1 MNNGEYWQ
9 KRFELLEQAAHQQG
23 VQCYADIEKQYRQAQ
38 KQLEGQIAAWYQR
51 FASNNGV
58 TLAEAKRMLNAK
70 ELAEL
75 KWDVNQYIQ
84 YGQENAINGTWVKQ
98 LENASARFHIS
109 RLEALKLQTQQSI
122 EVMFG
127 NQLDSID
134 STMRNVYK
142 SGYYHTAYEI
152 QKGVGIGWDF
162 SALDDKQISKVINK
176 PWAVDGKNFSERI
189 WGNRQKLVNELNNTL
204 TQNIIL
210 GKDPQKAIDEIARKM
225 NTSKTNAG
233 RLVMTEEAFFSSA
246 AQKDC
251 FTELDVEQFEIVAT
265 LDSHTSDICR
275 GMDGKHFKMSEW
287 KVGETAPPFHVH
299 CRSTTV
305 PYFDDEFDAVGERA
319 ARNEETGKTYFVPAD
334 MTYEQWSKKFVKS
347 APLEDIR
354 TPVDVEFDMNVSGY
368 KGVQGGC
375 TVKSGGEKYGQE
387 VKIVTL
393 NKRNTTEW
401 DELPA
406 EMKAQLQ
413 YTSMGNK
420 PFSLAK
426 GDYEV
431 QRYVEGS
438 AENADRDEIAKA
450 LGGDYLGF
458 SFQRKNNQP
467 LYIDFYQKGDDV
479 FYSVGKAQ
487 VDKTVK
493 DSSLKLIDEVAT
505 EREKLIIE
513 NIGDGMT
520 KELSVRSGD
529 EWVSAMKEF
538 HRSIQADG
546 LPTILSDAD
555 YNTVQSPVLY
565 RGIAPQSK
573 LRSDITTT
581 STTKEM
587 ADEFFKGDSPFPS
600 RGVYGDGVA
609 YASPAYSQIAV
620 NYATNGGKQ
629 MHGGVIIEFKLK
641 ADAKVI
647 TYEDALEIFRKMTQ
661 RGGSKLLFNPKQQKA
676 VNKEVGKA
684 MNALGYDAIIK
695 HNGDNTGQDFYVIL
709 NRASLVAKNKYI
721 TKTL

>member
-152 QKGVGIGWDF
+152 QKGVGVGWDF

-251 FTELDVEQFEIVAT
+251 FDELDVEQFEIVAT

-275 GMDGKHFKMSEW
+275 GMDGKHFPMSEW
-287 KVGETAPPFHVH
+287 KVGVTAPPFHVH

-319 ARNEETGKTYFVPAD
+319 ARGADGKTYYVPAD

-375 TVKSGGEKYGQE
+375 TVMSGGEKYGQE

>member
-134 STMRNVYK
+134 NTMRNVYK

-152 QKGVGIGWDF
+152 QKGVGVGWDF

-275 GMDGKHFKMSEW
+275 GMDGKHFPMSEW
-287 KVGETAPPFHVH
+287 KVGVTAPPFHVH

-319 ARNEETGKTYFVPAD
+319 ARGADGKTYYVPAD

>member
-152 QKGVGIGWDF
+152 QKGVGVGWDF

-305 PYFDDEFDAVGERA
+305 PYFDDEFDAVGERV
-319 ARNEETGKTYFVPAD
+319 ARNEETGKTYFVPGN
-334 MTYEQWSKKFVKS
+334 MTYKEWDKAFVQGDKSDLQEINPDDTIKTEEQNFDIEGNTTKLKGAMSDKDYAEYLARLNNHSNDNVKKLYSSYADKIAGVKKAS
-347 APLEDIR
+347 SGAY
-354 TPVDVEFDMNVSGY
+354 TPASNSLTFSYPDERYIQNGKDKYSTVAHEYGHFFDAQAQFSDLHFNEIDTVKNNLNYTKSRFTNRASSSDEFLAAVRKDKQFLRDTLTDEIKKELRLHDASD
-368 KGVQGGC
+368 GVQDA
-375 TVKSGGEKYGQE
+375 
-387 VKIVTL
+387 I
-393 NKRNTTEW
+393 
-401 DELPA
+401 
-406 EMKAQLQ
+406 
-413 YTSMGNK
+413 
-420 PFSLAK
+420 
-426 GDYEV
+426 
-431 QRYVEGS
+431 
-438 AENADRDEIAKA
+438 
-450 LGGDYLGF
+450 
-458 SFQRKNNQP
+458 
-467 LYIDFYQKGDDV
+467 
-479 FYSVGKAQ
+479 
-487 VDKTVK
+487 
-493 DSSLKLIDEVAT
+493 
-505 EREKLIIE
+505 
-513 NIGDGMT
+513 
-520 KELSVRSGD
+520 
-529 EWVSAMKEF
+529 
-538 HRSIQADG
+538 DG
-546 LPTILSDAD
+546 LLWERIGWGHGDKY
-555 YNTVQSPVLY
+555 YNRLY
-565 RGIAPQSK
+565 HSIKQ
-573 LRSDITTT
+573 I
-581 STTKEM
+581 KEH
-587 ADEFFKGDSPFPS
+587 KGLQQ
-600 RGVYGDGVA
+600 A
-609 YASPAYSQIAV
+609 Y
-620 NYATNGGKQ
+620 K
-629 MHGGVIIEFKLK
+629 
-641 ADAKVI
+641 D
-647 TYEDALEIFRKMTQ
+647 
-661 RGGSKLLFNPKQQKA
+661 
-676 VNKEVGKA
+676 
-684 MNALGYDAIIK
+684 LGYDVSNLSKVVSICRDYESASEMWANIMAAEV
-695 HNGDNTGQDFYVIL
+695 NGGEALEYVKKYLPNSYAALIEIL
-709 NRASLVAKNKYI
+709 KGVK
-721 TKTL
+721 

>member
-152 QKGVGIGWDF
+152 QKGVGVGWDF

-305 PYFDDEFDAVGERA
+305 PYFDDEFDEVGERA
-319 ARNEETGKTYFVPAD
+319 ARDEKTGKTYFVPGN
-334 MTYEQWSKKFVKS
+334 MTYKEWDKAFVQGDKSDLQEINPDDTIKTEEQNFDIEGNTTKLKGAMSDKDYAEYLARLNNHSNDNVKKLYSSYADKIAGVKKS
-347 APLEDIR
+347 SSGAY
-354 TPVDVEFDMNVSGY
+354 TPASNSLTFSYPDERYIQNGKDKYSTVAHEYGHFFDAQAQFSDLHFNEIDTVKNNLNYTKSRFTNRASSSDEFLAAVRKDKQFLRDTLTDEIKKELRLHDASD
-368 KGVQGGC
+368 GVQDAIDGLLWERIGW
-375 TVKSGGEKYGQE
+375 GHGDKYY
-387 VKIVTL
+387 
-393 NKRNTTEW
+393 NR
-401 DELPA
+401 
-406 EMKAQLQ
+406 
-413 YTSMGNK
+413 
-420 PFSLAK
+420 
-426 GDYEV
+426 
-431 QRYVEGS
+431 
-438 AENADRDEIAKA
+438 
-450 LGGDYLGF
+450 
-458 SFQRKNNQP
+458 
-467 LYIDFYQKGDDV
+467 LYHSIKQ
-479 FYSVGKAQ
+479 
-487 VDKTVK
+487 
-493 DSSLKLIDEVAT
+493 
-505 EREKLIIE
+505 
-513 NIGDGMT
+513 
-520 KELSVRSGD
+520 
-529 EWVSAMKEF
+529 MKE
-538 HRSIQADG
+538 HKGLQQAYKD
-546 LPTILSDAD
+546 
-555 YNTVQSPVLY
+555 
-565 RGIAPQSK
+565 
-573 LRSDITTT
+573 
-581 STTKEM
+581 
-587 ADEFFKGDSPFPS
+587 
-600 RGVYGDGVA
+600 
-609 YASPAYSQIAV
+609 
-620 NYATNGGKQ
+620 
-629 MHGGVIIEFKLK
+629 
-641 ADAKVI
+641 
-647 TYEDALEIFRKMTQ
+647 
-661 RGGSKLLFNPKQQKA
+661 
-676 VNKEVGKA
+676 
-684 MNALGYDAIIK
+684 LGYDVSNLSKVVSICRDYESASEMWANIMAAEV
-695 HNGDNTGQDFYVIL
+695 NGGEALEYVKKYLPNSYAALIEIL
-709 NRASLVAKNKYI
+709 KG
-721 TKTL
+721 

>member
-51 FASNNGV
+51 FASNNEV

-152 QKGVGIGWDF
+152 QKGVGVGWDF

-305 PYFDDEFDAVGERA
+305 PYFDDEFDEVGERA
-319 ARNEETGKTYFVPAD
+319 ARDEKTGKTYFVPGN
-334 MTYEQWSKKFVKS
+334 MTYKEWDKAFVQGDKSDLQEINPDDTIKTEEQNFDIEGNTTKLKGAMSDKDYAEYLARLNNHSNDNVKKLYSSYADKIAGVKKS
-347 APLEDIR
+347 SSGAY
-354 TPVDVEFDMNVSGY
+354 TPASNSLTFSYPDERYIQNGKDKYSTVAHEYGHFFDAQAQFSDLHFNEIDTVKNNLNYTKSRFTNRASSSDEFLAAVRKDKQFLRDTLTDEIKKELRLHDASD
-368 KGVQGGC
+368 GVQDAIDGLLWERIGW
-375 TVKSGGEKYGQE
+375 GHGDKYY
-387 VKIVTL
+387 
-393 NKRNTTEW
+393 NR
-401 DELPA
+401 
-406 EMKAQLQ
+406 
-413 YTSMGNK
+413 
-420 PFSLAK
+420 
-426 GDYEV
+426 
-431 QRYVEGS
+431 
-438 AENADRDEIAKA
+438 
-450 LGGDYLGF
+450 
-458 SFQRKNNQP
+458 
-467 LYIDFYQKGDDV
+467 LYHSIKQ
-479 FYSVGKAQ
+479 
-487 VDKTVK
+487 
-493 DSSLKLIDEVAT
+493 
-505 EREKLIIE
+505 
-513 NIGDGMT
+513 
-520 KELSVRSGD
+520 
-529 EWVSAMKEF
+529 MKE
-538 HRSIQADG
+538 HKGLQQAYKD
-546 LPTILSDAD
+546 
-555 YNTVQSPVLY
+555 
-565 RGIAPQSK
+565 
-573 LRSDITTT
+573 
-581 STTKEM
+581 
-587 ADEFFKGDSPFPS
+587 
-600 RGVYGDGVA
+600 
-609 YASPAYSQIAV
+609 
-620 NYATNGGKQ
+620 
-629 MHGGVIIEFKLK
+629 
-641 ADAKVI
+641 
-647 TYEDALEIFRKMTQ
+647 
-661 RGGSKLLFNPKQQKA
+661 
-676 VNKEVGKA
+676 
-684 MNALGYDAIIK
+684 LGYDVSNLSKVVSICRDYESASEMWANIMAAEV
-695 HNGDNTGQDFYVIL
+695 NGGEALEYVKKYLPNSYAALIEIL
-709 NRASLVAKNKYI
+709 KGVK
-721 TKTL
+721 

>member
-51 FASNNGV
+51 FAANNGV

-152 QKGVGIGWDF
+152 QKGVGVGWDF

-210 GKDPQKAIDEIARKM
+210 GKDPQKVIDEIARKM

-251 FTELDVEQFEIVAT
+251 FDELDVEQFEIVAT

-275 GMDGKHFKMSEW
+275 GMDGKHFPMSEW
-287 KVGETAPPFHVH
+287 KVGVTAPPFHVH

-305 PYFDDEFDAVGERA
+305 PYFDDEFDAVGERT
-319 ARNEETGKTYFVPAD
+319 ARDEETGKTYFVPGN
-334 MTYEQWSKKFVKS
+334 MTYKEWDKAFVQGDKSDLQEINPDDTIKTEEQNFDIEGNTTKLKGAMSDKDYAEYLARLNNHSNDNVKKLYSSYADKIAGVKKS
-347 APLEDIR
+347 SSGAY
-354 TPVDVEFDMNVSGY
+354 TPASNSLTFSYPDERYIQNGKDKYSTVAHEYGHFFDAQAQFSDLHFNEIDTVKNNLNYTKSRFTNRASSSDEFLAAVRKDKQFLRDTLTDEIKKELRLHDASD
-368 KGVQGGC
+368 GVQDAIDGLLWERIGW
-375 TVKSGGEKYGQE
+375 GHGDKYY
-387 VKIVTL
+387 
-393 NKRNTTEW
+393 NR
-401 DELPA
+401 
-406 EMKAQLQ
+406 
-413 YTSMGNK
+413 
-420 PFSLAK
+420 
-426 GDYEV
+426 
-431 QRYVEGS
+431 
-438 AENADRDEIAKA
+438 
-450 LGGDYLGF
+450 
-458 SFQRKNNQP
+458 
-467 LYIDFYQKGDDV
+467 LYHSIKQ
-479 FYSVGKAQ
+479 
-487 VDKTVK
+487 
-493 DSSLKLIDEVAT
+493 
-505 EREKLIIE
+505 
-513 NIGDGMT
+513 
-520 KELSVRSGD
+520 
-529 EWVSAMKEF
+529 MKE
-538 HRSIQADG
+538 HKGLQQAYKD
-546 LPTILSDAD
+546 
-555 YNTVQSPVLY
+555 
-565 RGIAPQSK
+565 
-573 LRSDITTT
+573 
-581 STTKEM
+581 
-587 ADEFFKGDSPFPS
+587 
-600 RGVYGDGVA
+600 
-609 YASPAYSQIAV
+609 
-620 NYATNGGKQ
+620 
-629 MHGGVIIEFKLK
+629 
-641 ADAKVI
+641 
-647 TYEDALEIFRKMTQ
+647 
-661 RGGSKLLFNPKQQKA
+661 
-676 VNKEVGKA
+676 
-684 MNALGYDAIIK
+684 LGYDVSNLSKVVSICRDYESASEMWANIMAAEV
-695 HNGDNTGQDFYVIL
+695 NGGEALEYVKKYLPNSYAALIEIL
-709 NRASLVAKNKYI
+709 KGVK
-721 TKTL
+721 

>member
-299 CRSTTV
+299 CRTTTV

-319 ARNEETGKTYFVPAD
+319 ARNEETGKTYFVPGN
-334 MTYEQWSKKFVKS
+334 MTYKEWDKAFVQGDKSDLQEINPDDTIKTEEQNFDIEGNTTKLKGAMSDKDYAEYLARLNNHSNDNVKKLYSSYADKIAGVKKAS
-347 APLEDIR
+347 SGAY
-354 TPVDVEFDMNVSGY
+354 TPASNSLTFSYPDERYIQNGKDKYSTVAHEYGHFFDAQAQFSDLHFNEIDTVKNNLNYTKSRFTNRASSSDEFLAAVRKDKQFLRDTLTDEIKKELRLHDASD
-368 KGVQGGC
+368 GVQDAIDGLLWERIGW
-375 TVKSGGEKYGQE
+375 GHGDKYY
-387 VKIVTL
+387 
-393 NKRNTTEW
+393 NR
-401 DELPA
+401 
-406 EMKAQLQ
+406 
-413 YTSMGNK
+413 
-420 PFSLAK
+420 
-426 GDYEV
+426 
-431 QRYVEGS
+431 
-438 AENADRDEIAKA
+438 
-450 LGGDYLGF
+450 
-458 SFQRKNNQP
+458 
-467 LYIDFYQKGDDV
+467 LYHSIKQ
-479 FYSVGKAQ
+479 
-487 VDKTVK
+487 
-493 DSSLKLIDEVAT
+493 
-505 EREKLIIE
+505 
-513 NIGDGMT
+513 
-520 KELSVRSGD
+520 
-529 EWVSAMKEF
+529 MKE
-538 HRSIQADG
+538 HKGLQQAYKD
-546 LPTILSDAD
+546 
-555 YNTVQSPVLY
+555 
-565 RGIAPQSK
+565 
-573 LRSDITTT
+573 
-581 STTKEM
+581 
-587 ADEFFKGDSPFPS
+587 
-600 RGVYGDGVA
+600 
-609 YASPAYSQIAV
+609 
-620 NYATNGGKQ
+620 
-629 MHGGVIIEFKLK
+629 
-641 ADAKVI
+641 
-647 TYEDALEIFRKMTQ
+647 
-661 RGGSKLLFNPKQQKA
+661 
-676 VNKEVGKA
+676 
-684 MNALGYDAIIK
+684 LGYDVSNLSKVVSICRDYESASEMWANIMAAEV
-695 HNGDNTGQDFYVIL
+695 NGGEALEYVKKYLPNSYAALIEIL
-709 NRASLVAKNKYI
+709 KGVK
-721 TKTL
+721 

>member
-1 MNNGEYWQ
+1 MNNGEYWK

-152 QKGVGIGWDF
+152 QKGVGVGWDF

-251 FTELDVEQFEIVAT
+251 FDELDVEQFEIVAT

-275 GMDGKHFKMSEW
+275 GMDGKHFPMSEW
-287 KVGETAPPFHVH
+287 KVGVTAPPFHVH

-319 ARNEETGKTYFVPAD
+319 ARDEKTGKTYFVPGN
-334 MTYEQWSKKFVKS
+334 MTYKEWDKAFVQGDKSDLQEINPDDTIKTEEQNFDIEGNTTKLKGAMSDKDYAEYLARLNNHSNDNVKKLYSSYADKIAGVKKS
-347 APLEDIR
+347 SSGAY
-354 TPVDVEFDMNVSGY
+354 TPASNSLTFSYPDERYIQNGKDKYSTVAHEYGHFFDAQAQFSDLHFNEIDTVKNNLNYTKSRFTNRASSSDEFLAAVRKDKQFLRDTLTDEIKKELRLHDASD
-368 KGVQGGC
+368 GVQDAIDGLLWERIGW
-375 TVKSGGEKYGQE
+375 GHGDKYY
-387 VKIVTL
+387 
-393 NKRNTTEW
+393 NR
-401 DELPA
+401 
-406 EMKAQLQ
+406 
-413 YTSMGNK
+413 
-420 PFSLAK
+420 
-426 GDYEV
+426 
-431 QRYVEGS
+431 
-438 AENADRDEIAKA
+438 
-450 LGGDYLGF
+450 
-458 SFQRKNNQP
+458 
-467 LYIDFYQKGDDV
+467 LYHSIKQ
-479 FYSVGKAQ
+479 
-487 VDKTVK
+487 
-493 DSSLKLIDEVAT
+493 
-505 EREKLIIE
+505 
-513 NIGDGMT
+513 
-520 KELSVRSGD
+520 
-529 EWVSAMKEF
+529 MKE
-538 HRSIQADG
+538 HKGLQQAYKD
-546 LPTILSDAD
+546 
-555 YNTVQSPVLY
+555 
-565 RGIAPQSK
+565 
-573 LRSDITTT
+573 
-581 STTKEM
+581 
-587 ADEFFKGDSPFPS
+587 
-600 RGVYGDGVA
+600 
-609 YASPAYSQIAV
+609 
-620 NYATNGGKQ
+620 
-629 MHGGVIIEFKLK
+629 
-641 ADAKVI
+641 
-647 TYEDALEIFRKMTQ
+647 
-661 RGGSKLLFNPKQQKA
+661 
-676 VNKEVGKA
+676 
-684 MNALGYDAIIK
+684 LGYDVSNLSKVVSICRDYESASEMWANIMAAEV
-695 HNGDNTGQDFYVIL
+695 NGGEALEYVKKYLPNSYAALIEIL
-709 NRASLVAKNKYI
+709 KGVK
-721 TKTL
+721 

>member
-9 KRFELLEQAAHQQG
+9 KRFELLEQSQHNIG

-152 QKGVGIGWDF
+152 QKGVGVGWDF
-162 SALDDKQISKVINK
+162 SALDDKQISKAINK

-275 GMDGKHFKMSEW
+275 GMDGKHFPMSEW
-287 KVGETAPPFHVH
+287 KVGVTAPPFHVH

-319 ARNEETGKTYFVPAD
+319 ARGANGKTYYIPAD
-334 MTYEQWSKKFVKS
+334 TTYEQWSKKFVKS
-347 APLEDIR
+347 APLDDIR
-354 TPVDVEFDMNVSGY
+354 TPVDIEFDTSVSGY
-368 KGVQGGC
+368 KSVQGGC
-375 TVKSGGEKYGQE
+375 SIKLGGEKFGQE
-387 VKIVTL
+387 TKIITL

-406 EMKAQLQ
+406 EIKTQLQ

-420 PFSLAK
+420 PFQLSK

-438 AENADRDEIAKA
+438 MENAERDEIAKA

-458 SFQRKNNQP
+458 AFQRKNGQP
-467 LYIDFYQKGDDV
+467 LYIDFYQKGDEV
-479 FYSVGKAQ
+479 FYSIGKAQ
-487 VDKTVK
+487 VNKTIK
-493 DSSLKLIDEVAT
+493 ESSLELIEKTAA
-505 EREKLIIE
+505 EREKLIID
-513 NIGDGMT
+513 NIGDEMT
-520 KELSVRSGD
+520 KQLSVRSGD

-555 YNTVQSPVLY
+555 YDAVQSPVLY

-587 ADEFFKGDSPFPS
+587 ADEFFKSDSPFPS

-609 YASPAYSQIAV
+609 YASPAYTQIAL

-641 ADAKVI
+641 SDAKII
-647 TYEDALEIFRKMTQ
+647 TYEDALEVFRKM
-661 RGGSKLLFNPKQQKA
+661 SHKSNSNLLFNPRQQKA
-676 VNKEVGKA
+676 ANKEVGKA

-709 NRASLVAKNKYI
+709 NRAALVTKKKYI
-721 TKTL
+721 TKQL

>member
-58 TLAEAKRMLNAK
+58 TLAEAKWMLNAK

-319 ARNEETGKTYFVPAD
+319 ARNEETGKTYFVPGN
-334 MTYEQWSKKFVKS
+334 MTYKEWDKAFVQGDKSDLQEINPDDTIKTEEQNFDIEGNTTKLKGAMSDKDYAEYLARLNNHSNDNVKKLYSSYADKIAGVKKAS
-347 APLEDIR
+347 SGAY
-354 TPVDVEFDMNVSGY
+354 TPASNSLTFSYPDERYIQNGKDKYSTVAHEYGHFFDAQAQFSDLHFNEIDTVKNNLNYTKSRFTNRASSSDEFLAAVRKDKQFLRDTLTDEIKKELRLHDASD
-368 KGVQGGC
+368 GVQDAIDGLLWERIGW
-375 TVKSGGEKYGQE
+375 GHGDKYY
-387 VKIVTL
+387 
-393 NKRNTTEW
+393 NR
-401 DELPA
+401 
-406 EMKAQLQ
+406 
-413 YTSMGNK
+413 
-420 PFSLAK
+420 
-426 GDYEV
+426 
-431 QRYVEGS
+431 
-438 AENADRDEIAKA
+438 
-450 LGGDYLGF
+450 
-458 SFQRKNNQP
+458 
-467 LYIDFYQKGDDV
+467 LYHSIKQ
-479 FYSVGKAQ
+479 
-487 VDKTVK
+487 
-493 DSSLKLIDEVAT
+493 
-505 EREKLIIE
+505 
-513 NIGDGMT
+513 
-520 KELSVRSGD
+520 
-529 EWVSAMKEF
+529 MKE
-538 HRSIQADG
+538 HKGLQQAYKD
-546 LPTILSDAD
+546 
-555 YNTVQSPVLY
+555 
-565 RGIAPQSK
+565 
-573 LRSDITTT
+573 
-581 STTKEM
+581 
-587 ADEFFKGDSPFPS
+587 
-600 RGVYGDGVA
+600 
-609 YASPAYSQIAV
+609 
-620 NYATNGGKQ
+620 
-629 MHGGVIIEFKLK
+629 
-641 ADAKVI
+641 
-647 TYEDALEIFRKMTQ
+647 
-661 RGGSKLLFNPKQQKA
+661 
-676 VNKEVGKA
+676 
-684 MNALGYDAIIK
+684 LGYDVSNLSKVVSICRDYESASEMWANIMAAEV
-695 HNGDNTGQDFYVIL
+695 NGGEALEYVKKYLPNSYAALIEIL
-709 NRASLVAKNKYI
+709 KGVK
-721 TKTL
+721 

>member
-1 MNNGEYWQ
+1 MNNGEYWK

-152 QKGVGIGWDF
+152 QKGVGVGWDF

-210 GKDPQKAIDEIARKM
+210 GKDPQKAIDEITRKM

-251 FTELDVEQFEIVAT
+251 FDELDVEQFEIVAT

-275 GMDGKHFKMSEW
+275 GMDGKHFPMSEW
-287 KVGETAPPFHVH
+287 KVGVTAPPFHVH

-319 ARNEETGKTYFVPAD
+319 ARDEETGKTYFVPGN
-334 MTYEQWSKKFVKS
+334 MTYKEWDKAFVQGDKSDLQEINPDDTIKTEEQNFDIEGNTTKLKGAMSDKDYAEYLARLNNHSNDNVKKLYSSYADKIAGVKKS
-347 APLEDIR
+347 SSGAY
-354 TPVDVEFDMNVSGY
+354 TPASNSLTFSYPDERYIQNGKDKYSTVAHEYGHFFDAQAQFSDLHFNEIDTVKNNLNYTKSRFTNRASSSDEFLAAVRKDKQFLRDTLTDEIKKELRLHDASD
-368 KGVQGGC
+368 GVQDAIDGLLWERIGW
-375 TVKSGGEKYGQE
+375 GHGDKYY
-387 VKIVTL
+387 
-393 NKRNTTEW
+393 NR
-401 DELPA
+401 
-406 EMKAQLQ
+406 
-413 YTSMGNK
+413 
-420 PFSLAK
+420 
-426 GDYEV
+426 
-431 QRYVEGS
+431 
-438 AENADRDEIAKA
+438 
-450 LGGDYLGF
+450 
-458 SFQRKNNQP
+458 
-467 LYIDFYQKGDDV
+467 LYHSIKQ
-479 FYSVGKAQ
+479 
-487 VDKTVK
+487 
-493 DSSLKLIDEVAT
+493 
-505 EREKLIIE
+505 
-513 NIGDGMT
+513 
-520 KELSVRSGD
+520 
-529 EWVSAMKEF
+529 MKE
-538 HRSIQADG
+538 HKGLQQAYKD
-546 LPTILSDAD
+546 
-555 YNTVQSPVLY
+555 
-565 RGIAPQSK
+565 
-573 LRSDITTT
+573 
-581 STTKEM
+581 
-587 ADEFFKGDSPFPS
+587 
-600 RGVYGDGVA
+600 
-609 YASPAYSQIAV
+609 
-620 NYATNGGKQ
+620 
-629 MHGGVIIEFKLK
+629 
-641 ADAKVI
+641 
-647 TYEDALEIFRKMTQ
+647 
-661 RGGSKLLFNPKQQKA
+661 
-676 VNKEVGKA
+676 
-684 MNALGYDAIIK
+684 LGYDVSNLSKVVSICRDYESASEMWANIMAAEV
-695 HNGDNTGQDFYVIL
+695 NGGEALEYVKKYLPNSYAALIEIL
-709 NRASLVAKNKYI
+709 KGVK
-721 TKTL
+721 

>member
-152 QKGVGIGWDF
+152 QKGVGVGWDF

-275 GMDGKHFKMSEW
+275 GMDGKHFPMSEW
-287 KVGETAPPFHVH
+287 KVGVTAPPFHVH

-319 ARNEETGKTYFVPAD
+319 ARDEETGKTYFVPGS
-334 MTYEQWSKKFVKS
+334 MTYKEWDKAFVQGDKSDLQEINPDDTIKTEEQNFDIEGNTTKLKGAMSDKDYAEYLARLNNHSNDNVKKLYSSYADKIAGVKKS
-347 APLEDIR
+347 SSGAY
-354 TPVDVEFDMNVSGY
+354 TPASNSLTFSYPDERYIQNGKDKYSTVAHEYGHFFDAQAQFSDLHFNEIDTVKNNLNYTKSRFTNRASSSDEFLAAVRKDKQFLRDTLTDEIKKELWLHDASD
-368 KGVQGGC
+368 GVQDAIDGLLWERIGW
-375 TVKSGGEKYGQE
+375 GHGDKYY
-387 VKIVTL
+387 
-393 NKRNTTEW
+393 NR
-401 DELPA
+401 
-406 EMKAQLQ
+406 
-413 YTSMGNK
+413 
-420 PFSLAK
+420 
-426 GDYEV
+426 
-431 QRYVEGS
+431 
-438 AENADRDEIAKA
+438 
-450 LGGDYLGF
+450 
-458 SFQRKNNQP
+458 
-467 LYIDFYQKGDDV
+467 LYHSIKQ
-479 FYSVGKAQ
+479 
-487 VDKTVK
+487 
-493 DSSLKLIDEVAT
+493 
-505 EREKLIIE
+505 
-513 NIGDGMT
+513 
-520 KELSVRSGD
+520 
-529 EWVSAMKEF
+529 MKE
-538 HRSIQADG
+538 HKGLQQAYKD
-546 LPTILSDAD
+546 
-555 YNTVQSPVLY
+555 
-565 RGIAPQSK
+565 
-573 LRSDITTT
+573 
-581 STTKEM
+581 
-587 ADEFFKGDSPFPS
+587 
-600 RGVYGDGVA
+600 
-609 YASPAYSQIAV
+609 
-620 NYATNGGKQ
+620 
-629 MHGGVIIEFKLK
+629 
-641 ADAKVI
+641 
-647 TYEDALEIFRKMTQ
+647 
-661 RGGSKLLFNPKQQKA
+661 
-676 VNKEVGKA
+676 
-684 MNALGYDAIIK
+684 LGYDVSNLSKVVSICRDYESASEMWANIMAAEV
-695 HNGDNTGQDFYVIL
+695 NGGEALEYVKKYLPNSYAALIEIL
-709 NRASLVAKNKYI
+709 KGVK
-721 TKTL
+721 

>member
-58 TLAEAKRMLNAK
+58 TLAEAKWMLNAK

-152 QKGVGIGWDF
+152 QKGVGVGWDF

-189 WGNRQKLVNELNNTL
+189 WGNRQKLVNELNNAL

-251 FTELDVEQFEIVAT
+251 FDELDVEQFEIVAT

-275 GMDGKHFKMSEW
+275 GMDGKHFPMSEW
-287 KVGETAPPFHVH
+287 KVGVTAPPFHVH

-305 PYFDDEFDAVGERA
+305 PYFDDEFDEVGERA
-319 ARNEETGKTYFVPAD
+319 ARDEKTGKTYFVPGN
-334 MTYEQWSKKFVKS
+334 MTYKEWDKAFVHGDKSDLQEINPDDTIKTEEQNFDIEGNTTKLKGAMSDKDYAEYLARLNNHSNDNVKKLYSSYADKIAGVKKS
-347 APLEDIR
+347 SSGAY
-354 TPVDVEFDMNVSGY
+354 TPASNSLTFSYPDERYIQNGKDKYSTVAHEYGHFFDAQAQFSDLHFNEIDTVKNNLNYTKSRFTNRASSSDEFLAAVRKDKQFLRDTLTDEIKKELRLHDASD
-368 KGVQGGC
+368 GVQDAIDGLLWERIGW
-375 TVKSGGEKYGQE
+375 GHGDKYY
-387 VKIVTL
+387 
-393 NKRNTTEW
+393 NR
-401 DELPA
+401 
-406 EMKAQLQ
+406 
-413 YTSMGNK
+413 
-420 PFSLAK
+420 
-426 GDYEV
+426 
-431 QRYVEGS
+431 
-438 AENADRDEIAKA
+438 
-450 LGGDYLGF
+450 
-458 SFQRKNNQP
+458 
-467 LYIDFYQKGDDV
+467 LYHSIKQ
-479 FYSVGKAQ
+479 
-487 VDKTVK
+487 
-493 DSSLKLIDEVAT
+493 
-505 EREKLIIE
+505 
-513 NIGDGMT
+513 
-520 KELSVRSGD
+520 
-529 EWVSAMKEF
+529 MKE
-538 HRSIQADG
+538 HKGLQQAYKD
-546 LPTILSDAD
+546 
-555 YNTVQSPVLY
+555 
-565 RGIAPQSK
+565 
-573 LRSDITTT
+573 
-581 STTKEM
+581 
-587 ADEFFKGDSPFPS
+587 
-600 RGVYGDGVA
+600 
-609 YASPAYSQIAV
+609 
-620 NYATNGGKQ
+620 
-629 MHGGVIIEFKLK
+629 
-641 ADAKVI
+641 
-647 TYEDALEIFRKMTQ
+647 
-661 RGGSKLLFNPKQQKA
+661 
-676 VNKEVGKA
+676 
-684 MNALGYDAIIK
+684 LGYDVSNLSKVVSICRDYESASEMWANIMAAEV
-695 HNGDNTGQDFYVIL
+695 NGGEALEYVKKYLPNSYAALIEIL
-709 NRASLVAKNKYI
+709 KGVK
-721 TKTL
+721 

>member
-152 QKGVGIGWDF
+152 QKGVGVGWDF

-251 FTELDVEQFEIVAT
+251 FDELDVEQFEIVAT

-275 GMDGKHFKMSEW
+275 GMDGKHFPMSEW
-287 KVGETAPPFHVH
+287 KVGVTAPPFHVH

-319 ARNEETGKTYFVPAD
+319 ARDEETGKTYFVPGN

-368 KGVQGGC
+368 KGIQGGC

>member
-9 KRFELLEQAAHQQG
+9 KRFELLVQTALQQG

-319 ARNEETGKTYFVPAD
+319 ARNEETGKTYFVPGN
-334 MTYEQWSKKFVKS
+334 MTYKEWDKAFVQGDKSDLQEINPDDTIKTEEQNFDIEGNTTKLKGAMSDKDYAEYLARLNNHSNNNVKKLYSSYADKIAGVKKAS
-347 APLEDIR
+347 SGAY
-354 TPVDVEFDMNVSGY
+354 TPASNSLTFSYPDERYIQNGKDKYSTVAHEYGHFFDAQAQFSDLHFNEIDTVKNNLNYTKSRFTNRASSSDEFLAAVRKDKQFLRDTLTDEIKKELRLHDASD
-368 KGVQGGC
+368 GVQDAIDGLLWERIGW
-375 TVKSGGEKYGQE
+375 GHGDKYY
-387 VKIVTL
+387 
-393 NKRNTTEW
+393 NR
-401 DELPA
+401 
-406 EMKAQLQ
+406 
-413 YTSMGNK
+413 
-420 PFSLAK
+420 
-426 GDYEV
+426 
-431 QRYVEGS
+431 
-438 AENADRDEIAKA
+438 
-450 LGGDYLGF
+450 
-458 SFQRKNNQP
+458 
-467 LYIDFYQKGDDV
+467 LYHSIKQ
-479 FYSVGKAQ
+479 
-487 VDKTVK
+487 
-493 DSSLKLIDEVAT
+493 
-505 EREKLIIE
+505 
-513 NIGDGMT
+513 
-520 KELSVRSGD
+520 
-529 EWVSAMKEF
+529 MKE
-538 HRSIQADG
+538 HKGLQQA
-546 LPTILSDAD
+546 
-555 YNTVQSPVLY
+555 YKN
-565 RGIAPQSK
+565 
-573 LRSDITTT
+573 
-581 STTKEM
+581 
-587 ADEFFKGDSPFPS
+587 
-600 RGVYGDGVA
+600 
-609 YASPAYSQIAV
+609 
-620 NYATNGGKQ
+620 
-629 MHGGVIIEFKLK
+629 
-641 ADAKVI
+641 
-647 TYEDALEIFRKMTQ
+647 
-661 RGGSKLLFNPKQQKA
+661 
-676 VNKEVGKA
+676 
-684 MNALGYDAIIK
+684 LGYDVSNLSKVVSICRDYESASEMWANIMAAEV
-695 HNGDNTGQDFYVIL
+695 NGGEALEYVKKYLPNSYAALIEIL
-709 NRASLVAKNKYI
+709 KGVK
-721 TKTL
+721 

>member
-152 QKGVGIGWDF
+152 QKGVGVGWDF

-275 GMDGKHFKMSEW
+275 GMDGKHFPMSEW
-287 KVGETAPPFHVH
+287 KVGVTAPPFHVH

-319 ARNEETGKTYFVPAD
+319 ARGADGKTYYVPAD